1 MMRMTRMPSL
11 DESDFAGRP
20 LDRVTIVGAG
30 LLGGSLGR
38 ALRERR
44 LARRVV
50 GLGRSPERLRRA
62 VDLGCLDAFETDP
75 AAALPGAE
83 LVVLC
88 QPVTIIVDFLPECF
102 RLISPGTVVTDVGS
116 TKATIVEA
124 GERAA
129 AARGDGTVFV
139 GSHPMAGSERAG
151 AEHSDPNLFEGAT
164 CHVTVTES
172 TPSRAA
178 AAVANLWRRV
188 GMRIIFDHPARHDKM
203 VATISHAPHLV
214 AVALMESLDAINGH
228 PQFQSLLTGPG
239 FRDMTRVAMGSP
251 DIWMDICKENR
262 EAIGEGLGRL
272 IEILERWRTRIGSR
286 ESLAMEAVFEQA
298 RRRRQAF
305 LPTTSPENQTHG
317 EPD

>member
-1 MMRMTRMPSL
+1 MPSQ

-20 LDRVTIVGAG
+20 LEQVTIVGAG
-30 LLGGSLGR
+30 LLGGSLGL
-38 ALRERR
+38 ALRERG
-44 LARRVV
+44 LATRVV
-50 GLGRSPERLRRA
+50 GLGRSPERLQRA

-75 AAALPGAE
+75 AAALHGADV
-83 LVVLC
+83 VVLC
-88 QPVTIIVDFLPECF
+88 QPVTVIVDFLPECF

-129 AARGDGTVFV
+129 AGRGDGTAFV
-139 GSHPMAGSERAG
+139 GSHPMAGSERTG
-151 AEHSDPNLFEGAT
+151 AANADANLFEGAA
-164 CHVTVTES
+164 CHITLTES

-178 AAVANLWRRV
+178 ATVANLWRRV
-188 GMRIIFDHPARHDKM
+188 GMRLLFDHPARHDKM
-203 VATISHAPHLV
+203 VATISHVPHLV

-251 DIWMDICKENR
+251 EIWMDICKENR

-272 IEILERWRTRIGSR
+272 IEILERWRTRVESR
-286 ESLAMEAVFEQA
+286 ECPAMETVFEQA

-305 LPTTSPENQTHG
+305 LSATSPENQTHG
-317 EPD
+317 EPA